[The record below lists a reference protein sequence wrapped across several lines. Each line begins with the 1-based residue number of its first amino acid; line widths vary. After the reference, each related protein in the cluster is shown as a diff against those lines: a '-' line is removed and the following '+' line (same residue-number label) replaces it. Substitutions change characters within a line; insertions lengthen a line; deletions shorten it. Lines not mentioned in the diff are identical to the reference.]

1 MFVGAWVRVYDV
13 DVIMGM
19 GMSTLDI
26 MFSVIFL
33 TIIVGDEIKIH
44 IIISYMK

>member
-1 MFVGAWVRVYDV
+1 MGEGVFVGAWVRVYDV

-26 MFSVIFL
+26 
-33 TIIVGDEIKIH
+33 
-44 IIISYMK
+44 ISLV